1 MATDFLSL
9 GTTGLASTLRWWYFN
24 AAAQVYNNS
33 TGLFETWTDAN
44 YANYQVAGVTEVGT
58 TGTYELTT
66 PIPVALLPFYR
77 FEVHRVVGGT
87 PSTDP
92 LMGEGEQEPLGGVTT
107 QPGTPLPSTRRLYFR
122 LKVAGVYTDPTGNT
136 VTLRDP
142 TQTFGVKRQDTG
154 AIVVGVSPLQ
164 TYVRE
169 SVGSY
174 YYEIAE
180 TGLAL
185 LYGAEYIDP
194 STSALVRQLM
204 PVSTAPPA
212 QAHYASEADVDLE
225 LGKDNAD
232 IWASLASTGE
242 PTEIAAVRE
251 DALRQSDNRVNRRLG
266 AYSPPPAE
274 FPVTSTVAWVTDD
287 IRTAATKYAAGIL
300 LNKRDR
306 QSRAGTATE
315 ASPGDRLIADGD
327 AILQGVIDAGML
339 GIALEP
345 EDDTPAPGSFEFVPI
360 VRDAC
365 TSTGD
370 ENARPL
376 LWY

>member
-1 MATDFLSL
+1 LW
-9 GTTGLASTLRWWYFN
+9 LASAPCKRTC
-24 AAAQVYNNS
+24 
-33 TGLFETWTDAN
+33 
-44 YANYQVAGVTEVGT
+44 
-58 TGTYELTT
+58 
-66 PIPVALLPFYR
+66 
-77 FEVHRVVGGT
+77 
-87 PSTDP
+87 
-92 LMGEGEQEPLGGVTT
+92 
-107 QPGTPLPSTRRLYFR
+107 
-122 LKVAGVYTDPTGNT
+122 GN
-136 VTLRDP
+136 R
-142 TQTFGVKRQDTG
+142 
-154 AIVVGVSPLQ
+154 
-164 TYVRE
+164 
-169 SVGSY
+169 Y

-225 LGKDNAD
+225 LGKANAD
-232 IWASLASTGE
+232 IAGNLSSSSLNEDSPA
-242 PTEIAAVRE
+242 EIE
-251 DALRQSDNRVNRRLG
+251 DALRQADNRVNRRL
-266 AYSPPPAE
+266 AVYSPPPAA
-274 FPVTSTVAWVTDD
+274 FPVVSTVAWVTDD

-306 QSRAGTATE
+306 QSRAGTAATD

-360 VRDAC
+360 IRDVC
-365 TSTGD
+365 TTTGD